1 MADLLTFLHLCAAS
15 GTLIG
20 SLCGLIF
27 IPLLTWLGVRAL
39 APFILRMRD
48 DAAWQAPL
56 AAIAA
61 TTPGAMFLLL
71 ALVGLFGA
79 SGSGC
84 LAFVWG
90 RVLFGAIAVLL
101 ALALSRAAL
110 RAHER
115 SSQVRKLIDISK
127 PANSSIGAIAQR
139 CGVRVRVVNYADAFC
154 ALVGSWNPVVLIS
167 RATIDRLSIEELEA
181 ALQHERAHAARF
193 DLMLA
198 AALSFFADLLPLPAD
213 DLVETYSAARE
224 RAADER
230 AVQHCDPTTLAS
242 AIVAVATTRN
252 TRAVAALAEETHS
265 AKQRVLALLS
275 AGAEQVNP
283 RRRRLTACVSLGV
296 IVALSVAPAIFS
308 ATHFYTCAIKGMH
321 V

>member
-1 MADLLTFLHLCAAS
+1 MADLLSFLRLCAAS
-15 GTLIG
+15 GTLIA
-20 SLCGLIF
+20 SLCGLII
-27 IPLLTWLGVRAL
+27 IPFLTWLGVRTM
-39 APFILRMRD
+39 APFILRMRN

-71 ALVGLFGA
+71 ALIGLFGA

-101 ALALSRAAL
+101 ALALSRAAF
-110 RAHER
+110 RASER
-115 SSQVRKLIDISK
+115 SSQVHKLIDISQS
-127 PANSSIGAIAQR
+127 ANASIGAIAQR
-139 CGVRVRVVNYADAFC
+139 CGVRVRVVGYADAFC
-154 ALVGSWNPVVLIS
+154 ALVGPWNPVVLIS
-167 RATIDRLSIEELEA
+167 RGTLDRLSIEELEA
-181 ALQHERAHAARF
+181 ALLHERAHAARF

-213 DLVETYSAARE
+213 DLVEAYSTARE

-230 AVQHCDPTTLAS
+230 AVHHCDPTTLAS
-242 AIVAVATTRN
+242 AIVAVATTRS

-265 AKQRVLALLS
+265 IKQRVSALLS
-275 AGAEQVNP
+275 TGAERVNP
-283 RRRRLTACVSLGV
+283 TARRLIACVCLGV
-296 IVALSVAPAIFS
+296 IVGLSIAPAVLS

>member
-1 MADLLTFLHLCAAS
+1 MADLFSFLRLCAAS

-27 IPLLTWLGVRAL
+27 LPFLTWLGVRAL
-39 APFILRMRD
+39 APFILRMRN

-61 TTPGAMFLLL
+61 TTPGVMFLLL
-71 ALVGLFGA
+71 ALIGLFGA

-84 LAFVWG
+84 LAFLWG
-90 RVLFGAIAVLL
+90 RLLFGAIAALLTL
-101 ALALSRAAL
+101 ALFRATL
-110 RAHER
+110 RARER
-115 SSQVRKLIDISK
+115 SSQVRKLIDISQ
-127 PANSSIGAIAQR
+127 PVNVNIGAIAQR

-154 ALVGSWNPVVLIS
+154 ALVGPWNPVVLIS
-167 RATIDRLSIEELEA
+167 RATLDRLSIEELEA
-181 ALQHERAHAARF
+181 ALHHERAHAARF
-193 DLMLA
+193 DLKLA
-198 AALSFFADLLPLPAD
+198 AALSFFADLLPLPVD
-213 DLVETYSAARE
+213 DLVEAYATARE

-265 AKQRVLALLS
+265 VKQRVLMLLS
-275 AGAEQVNP
+275 TGAEGGNRS
-283 RRRRLTACVSLGV
+283 RRRFVACVSLCV
-296 IVALSVAPAIFS
+296 IVALSIAPAILS
-308 ATHFYTCAIKGMH
+308 ATNFYTCAIKGMH

>member
-1 MADLLTFLHLCAAS
+1 MADLLSFLRLCAAS

-71 ALVGLFGA
+71 ALIGLIGA
-79 SGSGC
+79 SASGC

-90 RVLFGAIAVLL
+90 RGLFGVISVLLTLAILRAVLR
-101 ALALSRAAL
+101 AL
-110 RAHER
+110 ER
-115 SSQVRKLIDISK
+115 SAQVRKLVGISRPTN
-127 PANSSIGAIAQR
+127 PAIAAIAQR
-139 CGVRVRVVNYADAFC
+139 CGVRVRVVDYADAFC
-154 ALVGSWNPVVLIS
+154 ALAGFWNPVVLIS
-167 RATIDRLSIEELEA
+167 RATLERLSTEELEA
-181 ALQHERAHAARF
+181 ALRHEHAHAARF
-193 DLMLA
+193 DLILA

-213 DLVETYSAARE
+213 DLVETYATARE

-242 AIVAVATTRN
+242 AIVAVATTRS
-252 TRAVAALAEETHS
+252 TRAVAALAEDAHS
-265 AKQRVLALLS
+265 AKQRVLTLLS
-275 AGAEQVNP
+275 ASADHANP
-283 RRRRLTACVSLGV
+283 RRRRLIACASLVV
-296 IVALSVAPAIFS
+296 IIVLSIVPAIVS
-308 ATHFYTCAIKGMH
+308 ATNFYSCAIAGMH
-321 V
+321 G